1 MFDTWTEIK
10 GRQLETNE
18 ERPATLSPSSSTC
31 MKSCYIVSLNR
42 GHLIGQSKLNIHLP

>member
-18 ERPATLSPSSSTC
+18 ERPDTLSPSTSTC
-31 MKSCYIVSLNR
+31 MWSCYIMSLNR
-42 GHLIGQSKLNIHLP
+42 GHLIGQSRFSAHVP